1 MTNKGDEQRNITR
14 MGNPAKPQ
22 GEEGT
27 IMLTRMN
34 ESHFAVTGWAL
45 GFWQLDEDDRVLDIG
60 CGGGATI
67 KRMADSIV
75 SGKLVGVD
83 YSEVSVALSMQ
94 TNAADIQSGK
104 TDIIKASVEALPFA
118 DGTFD
123 KIITV
128 ESFYFWPNPKENLKE
143 VCRVLKRGGTFL
155 LVADIYNKPGL
166 SRESLENIKLYN
178 MFNPTES
185 ELHDLLSAAG
195 FSEVILHTKDAEDW
209 ICAETKK

>member
-1 MTNKGDEQRNITR
+1 MSNSSEEQRNITR

-22 GEEGT
+22 GEEGA

-45 GFWQLDEDDRVLDIG
+45 GFWQLGENDTVLDIG
-60 CGGGATI
+60 CGGGATL
-67 KRMADSIV
+67 KRMSAPIV
-75 SGKLVGVD
+75 SGKLFGAD
-83 YSEVSVALSMQ
+83 YSEVSVGLSIKN
-94 TNAADIQSGK
+94 NAADVESGK
-104 TDIIKASVEALPFA
+104 MKIIKASVETLPFA
-118 DGTFD
+118 DETFD

-128 ESFYFWPNPKENLKE
+128 ESFYFWPDPKENLKE

-166 SRESLENIKLYN
+166 SRESLENIKQYN

-185 ELHDLLSAAG
+185 ELYDLLSAAG
-195 FSEVILHTKDAEDW
+195 FSDIVLHTKDAEDW
-209 ICAETKK
+209 ICAEAKK